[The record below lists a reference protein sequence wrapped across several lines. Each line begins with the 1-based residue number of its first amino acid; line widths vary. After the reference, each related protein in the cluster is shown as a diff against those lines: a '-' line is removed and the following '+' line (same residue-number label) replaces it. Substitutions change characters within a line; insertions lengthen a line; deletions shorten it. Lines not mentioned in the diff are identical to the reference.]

1 MKNRSVWKS
10 LLLTVMVG
18 GLSMAGT
25 VNAADAIKIGVAGP
39 HTGGYAAFG
48 EQFWRGAEQAAKDIN
63 AAGGIDGKMIEVIKA
78 DDACEPKQA
87 VSVAN
92 RQMDVDKVQAVA
104 GHYCSSST
112 IPASEI
118 YADANVLVMTPG
130 STNPKVTERGMK
142 GVFRMCG
149 RDDQQGA
156 VAADFILNTLK
167 AKRVAVIHDKD
178 SYGQGLADAM
188 IDRMKA
194 LGVTEVL
201 YEGLTRGEKDFNS
214 LVTKVKSV
222 NADAVFFGG
231 LHTEAGPLVR
241 QLREQGLTAPFLSG
255 DAINSADFVTAAGGP
270 KYVEGVYM
278 TFGQDPLTLK
288 TGRDVIEKFRAGGYE
303 PEGYTLYAYATIQAL
318 TAAMDAT
325 NSTSLDK
332 MADWLHSNSVNTVL
346 GEKSWDSKGDLKVS
360 DFVMYQWDAN
370 GKFRQ
375 L

>member
-1 MKNRSVWKS
+1 MKRSFGKS
-10 LLLTVMVG
+10 LLLAVMVG
-18 GLSMAGT
+18 GLTMAGT
-25 VNAADAIKIGVAGP
+25 ASAADAIKIGVAGP

-63 AAGGIDGKMIEVIKA
+63 AAGGVNGKMVEVVKA

-92 RQMDVDKVQAVA
+92 RLMDVDKVNAVA

-118 YADANVLVMTPG
+118 YADADVLVMTPG
-130 STNPKVTERGMK
+130 STNPKVTERNMK

-156 VAADFILNTLK
+156 VAANYIIDTLK

-194 LGVTEVL
+194 LGKKEVL

-222 NADAVFFGG
+222 KADAVFFGG

-241 QLREQGLTAPFLSG
+241 QLREQGITAAFISG
-255 DAINSADFVTAAGGP
+255 DAINSADFVTAAGDP
-270 KYVEGVYM
+270 KYVDGVYM
-278 TFGQDPLTLK
+278 TFGQDPLTLT
-288 TGRDVIEKFRAGGYE
+288 TGRDVIEKFRASGYE
-303 PEGYTLYAYATIQAL
+303 PEGYTLYSYATVQAL
-318 TAAMDAT
+318 TAAMKAT
-325 NSTSLDK
+325 NGTNMGK
-332 MADWLHSNSVNTVL
+332 MADWLHANSVNTVL
-346 GEKSWDSKGDLKVS
+346 GEKSWDNKGDLKVS

>member
-1 MKNRSVWKS
+1 MNRSFSKS
-10 LLLTVMVG
+10 LLLAVVIGGLAMVG
-18 GLSMAGT
+18 SAG
-25 VNAADAIKIGVAGP
+25 AADTIKIGVAGP
-39 HTGGYAAFG
+39 YTGGYAAFG
-48 EQFWRGAEQAAKDIN
+48 EQFWRGAEQASKDIN
-63 AAGGIDGKMIEVIKA
+63 AAGGVNGKMVEVIKA

-92 RQMDVDKVQAVA
+92 RLMDVDKVQAVD

-112 IPASEI
+112 IPASTI

-156 VAADFILNTLK
+156 VAANFIINNLK

-188 IDRMKA
+188 IDRMKQ
-194 LGVTEVL
+194 LGAKEVL

-222 NADAVFFGG
+222 KADAVFFGG

-241 QLREQGLTAPFLSG
+241 QLREQGITAAFISG
-255 DAINSADFVTAAGGP
+255 DAINTSDFVTAAGDP
-270 KYVEGVYM
+270 KYVDGVYM
-278 TFGQDPLTLK
+278 TFGQDPLTLT
-288 TGRDVIEKFRAGGYE
+288 TGRDVIAKFRASGYE
-303 PEGYTLYAYATIQAL
+303 PEGYTLYSYATIQAL
-318 TAAMDAT
+318 TAAMKAT
-325 NSTSLDK
+325 NSTDLDK
-332 MADWLHSNSVNTVL
+332 MADWLHSHSVNTVL

-360 DFVMYQWDAN
+360 DFVMYQWDAK

>member
-1 MKNRSVWKS
+1 MNGSFMKS
-10 LLLTVMVG
+10 LLAALALVGLTM
-18 GLSMAGT
+18 LGT
-25 VNAADAIKIGVAGP
+25 ASASDTIKIGVAGP

-48 EQFWRGAEQAAKDIN
+48 EQFWKGAEQAAKDIN
-63 AAGGIDGKMIEVIKA
+63 AAGGIDGKTVEVVKA

-92 RQMDVDKVQAVA
+92 RLMDVDKVQAVA

-118 YADANVLVMTPG
+118 YADADVLVMTPG
-130 STNPKVTERGMK
+130 STNPKITERRMK

-156 VAADFILNTLK
+156 VAASYIINVLK

-188 IDRMKA
+188 ISTMKT
-194 LGVTEVL
+194 LGAKEVL

-222 NADAVFFGG
+222 DADVVFFGG

-241 QLREQGLTAPFLSG
+241 QLREQGSKAAFVSG

-288 TGRDVIEKFRAGGYE
+288 TGRDVIEKFRAAGYE

-325 NSTSLDK
+325 DSTNLDK

-346 GEKSWDSKGDLKVS
+346 GEKSWDGKGDLKVS
-360 DFVMYQWDAN
+360 DFVMFQWDGN
-370 GKFRQ
+370 GKFQQ